1 MRSGNPVLRDDMFS
15 NSNYNSDG
23 TLNVPSYADLADS
36 AERPGT
42 MTIRGTAIKAAF
54 LLALCV
60 ISAVVS
66 WSMIESGK
74 APAGLVMVVGGVGGL
89 VISLVLMFWQKGAAF
104 LSPIYALCQGAF
116 IGGISLMAATVGLG
130 RGQNAIQLEGV
141 YQAMFMTFGI
151 FAAMLL
157 LYGGRILKAT
167 PAFTKMVVAGTIGVA
182 LAYLG
187 TMLLRLFGMDMPY
200 IHNAG
205 PIGIGFSVLCVALAS
220 FNLVLDFDFIESGSK
235 AGAPKHMEWFGAF
248 GLLVTLV
255 WLYIELLRLLSKL
268 RSQN

>member
-15 NSNYNSDG
+15 NSNYNNDG
-23 TLNVPSYADLADS
+23 TLNVPSYADLAGA
-36 AERPGT
+36 AERPTT

-60 ISAVVS
+60 ISAIMS
-66 WSMIESGK
+66 WSLIESK
-74 APAGLVMVVGGVGGL
+74 TVPAGLVMVGGGVGGL
-89 VISLVLMFWQKGAAF
+89 VIALVLMFWHKGAAF
-104 LSPIYALCQGAF
+104 LSPIYAICQGAF

-130 RGQNAIQLEGV
+130 KGQNAIQLEGV

-167 PAFTKMVVAGTIGVA
+167 PAFTKMVIVGTIGVM
-182 LAYLG
+182 LAYLA
-187 TMLLRLFGMDMPY
+187 TMVLRLFGMSMPY
-200 IHNAG
+200 IHDAG
-205 PIGIGFSVLCVALAS
+205 PVGIGFSVLCVALAS
-220 FNLVLDFDFIESGSK
+220 FNLVLDFDFVENGSK
-235 AGAPKHMEWFGAF
+235 AGAPKHMEWYAAF
-248 GLLVTLV
+248 GLLATLV
-255 WLYIELLRLLSKL
+255 WLYIELLRLLSKI